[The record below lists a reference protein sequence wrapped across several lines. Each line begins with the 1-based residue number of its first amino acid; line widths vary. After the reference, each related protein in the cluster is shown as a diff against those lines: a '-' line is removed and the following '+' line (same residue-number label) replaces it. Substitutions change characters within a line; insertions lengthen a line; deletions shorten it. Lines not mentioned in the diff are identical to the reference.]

1 MPEFLYGTE
10 RSSEKARMLLKSLVI
25 IGAILGVLL
34 ASVGPFIAWRFPYIF
49 TSDLKVIQEMHKVL
63 ILFFAALFV
72 TPCTH
77 SLEGTLLAGR
87 DLKYTCSN
95 LYALIFP
102 SNCFCWQLVSSRGYG
117 LPGCWCALGAF
128 QWARF
133 FLALQRLLSPE
144 GILNSDPAV
153 LYKPEEVKAA

>member
-77 SLEGTLLAGR
+77 SLEGTLL
-87 DLKYTCSN
+87 
-95 LYALIFP
+95 
-102 SNCFCWQLVSSRGYG
+102 LVSSRGYG

-144 GILNSDPAV
+144 DILNSDPAV
-153 LYKPEEVKAA
+153 LYKPEENQTCNVLLQP